1 MGGTLTVFDPAANKD
16 FLQLPKRI
24 RFGEKLCRSEGT
36 TAIYGPLVSHSG
48 RGEALGGFQNSFD
61 PPVGDLDDP
70 VLHREV
76 GGV

>member
-1 MGGTLTVFDPAANKD
+1 MRGTLTVFDPAANEE

-48 RGEALGGFQNSFD
+48 RGVALGGFQNSLD
-61 PPVGDLDDP
+61 PAIGDLDDP
-70 VLHREV
+70 VLHREG